1 MKTTLILVLIL
12 VSLSQALP
20 IKKDNTD
27 DDGFIPATEID
38 HFHLLTFLQAVMS
51 SNEIQWEVMRNWL
64 KDKGILKLRQPKKKL
79 KQIRL
84 F

>member
-20 IKKDNTD
+20 TKKDNTD

-64 KDKGILKLRQPKKKL
+64 KDKDILKLRQPKKKL

>member
-20 IKKDNTD
+20 IKDNTD

-51 SNEIQWEVMRNWL
+51 SNKIQWEVMRNWL
-64 KDKGILKLRQPKKKL
+64 KEKGILKLRQPKKKL

>member
-20 IKKDNTD
+20 IKKDIND
-27 DDGFIPATEID
+27 HDGFIPATEID

-64 KDKGILKLRQPKKKL
+64 KEKGILKLRQPKKKL

>member
-20 IKKDNTD
+20 TKKDNTD

>member
-12 VSLSQALP
+12 VPLSQGLS

-27 DDGFIPATEID
+27 HDGFIPATEID

-64 KDKGILKLRQPKKKL
+64 KEKGILKLRQPKKKL